1 MLSTECG
8 MQQLLYRRGGVR
20 APRWLGRVHDLGRGL
35 GLRGW
40 HCEAGPETMQE
51 QMEGWIGMMMRC
63 ILDFRGRF

>member
-20 APRWLGRVHDLGRGL
+20 APRWLGCIHDLGRGL

-40 HCEAGPETMQE
+40 HCEAGPETMRRRDA
-51 QMEGWIGMMMRC
+51 G
-63 ILDFRGRF
+63 LDSDDDAIYT